1 MSTNGITWFK
11 FSPAHWI
18 TGRIYRQSAEAQ
30 AAFIRLCC
38 IYWTQGCQMTTERA
52 ELEADGQYALLIRLR
67 LIADDGC
74 GNLQI
79 KFLDEQA
86 ETLQE
91 RRGQL
96 VAAGRASFAKRQ
108 QKQSTSQTDAQPKGT
123 SAEQPDSRKEK
134 KRKEKINNRFEEFWN
149 AYPRKENKPTAER
162 AWDKLTEAEQKIA
175 IADLPGWI
183 HNRAN
188 QDPKFLPHPGSWING
203 RRWEDQKPG
212 TTNHN
217 HGSDTDQHYY

>member
-52 ELEADGQYALLIRLR
+52 ELEADGQYELLTRLR
-67 LIADDGC
+67 LIADDGG

-108 QKQSTSQTDAQPKGT
+108 QKQSTSRTDVEPKSAT
-123 SAEQPDSRKEK
+123 AEQPDTRTDKIRKEK
-134 KRKEKINNRFEEFWN
+134 KRKFQEFWT

-162 AWDKLTEAEQKIA
+162 AWDKLTDADQDAA
-175 IADLPGWI
+175 IAGLTGWI
-183 HNRAN
+183 RNRAN

-203 RRWEDQKPG
+203 RRWEDQKP
-212 TTNHN
+212 NESS
-217 HGSDTDQHYY
+217 HGSEANQHYY